1 MGHAQGCSRLS
12 ARRDLVTYSSFL
24 SLAMVSRQ
32 VVFCCQYWGQ
42 LPLSHCGPIVCVIP
56 EVDDM
61 DGYQDDGYEEAILPT
76 DFVDGRDGDYSVI
89 CTNDLHDARASS
101 SHGLRVRDA
110 FLVSPH
116 EVLLGV
122 PQNVI
127 VTVVMDLDFQ
137 VCVWMKSRKIFE
149 RMIQD
154 EQLQHRLWY
163 QEKGERERLW
173 RIKNTIT

>member
-42 LPLSHCGPIVCVIP
+42 LPLSHCGHIVCVIP

-101 SHGLRVRDA
+101 SHGLRVRTL
-110 FLVSPH
+110 FLF
-116 EVLLGV
+116 LLARFYWASHRTWLSRWLWTWIFKCVFEWSLERSLKGWYKM
-122 PQNVI
+122 NNCN
-127 VTVVMDLDFQ
+127 TDFDT
-137 VCVWMKSRKIFE
+137 KRKAK
-149 RMIQD
+149 
-154 EQLQHRLWY
+154 
-163 QEKGERERLW
+163 EKGYEE
-173 RIKNTIT
+173 